1 MALKSDILSS
11 DSTPMMGGEIVLY
24 QPDDDSIRLEVRM
37 ESESVWL
44 NQQQMGELFNTD
56 RTSILRHVHN
66 IYATKELEEA
76 STCAKIA
83 QVRLEGNR
91 MVNREIPYYNLDMI
105 IAIGYRVNSIRGTR
119 FRQWATSKLKEYMLR
134 GYVFNQRLLN
144 VEHQLAEQKSIL
156 LQHQEKIDFFVHTN
170 LPPIEQVFFD
180 GDFWEARVLLETLIK
195 MATKRVVIIDNYIDT
210 SVFSMLDVRNKGVE
224 AIIYSHKDFADLRDL
239 HNAQPNVEPI
249 ETFVWTKPSHDRW
262 LIVDDMVYHCGHSL
276 KDMGKKLCAIMRMGC
291 DAETILNQ
299 VR

>member
-170 LPPIEQVFFD
+170 LPPVEQVFFD

-262 LIVDDMVYHCGHSL
+262 LIVDDTVYHCGHSL